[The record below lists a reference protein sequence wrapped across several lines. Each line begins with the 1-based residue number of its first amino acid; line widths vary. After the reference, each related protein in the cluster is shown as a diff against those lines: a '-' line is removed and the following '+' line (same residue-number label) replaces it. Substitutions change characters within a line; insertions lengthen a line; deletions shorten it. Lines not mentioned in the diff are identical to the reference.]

1 MILEAM
7 ASRLKSRG
15 WGLKN
20 VAELKKKKNLV
31 IKGLPKYTQVTGIGR
46 AKQAVVEV

>member
-20 VAELKKKKNLV
+20 VAELKKKNLV